1 MITLI
6 EMAYLYYWWATFTKS
21 MEDAKTYRQRLVV
34 SAAMVGFLLVVGH
47 YASKELGAVLC
58 GWALTVEIA
67 SFVLA
72 VLDLDERLF
81 PRKART

>member
-1 MITLI
+1 MITLF

-21 MEDAKTYRQRLVV
+21 IEDAKTYRQRLVV
-34 SAAMVGFLLVVGH
+34 SAVMVGFLLVVGH